1 MKKGLRF
8 LSLLLTLAMLVPTLP
23 LALAEEEPISISV
36 AGYMFGPVDDEKDV
50 ITPLV
55 EQRLKEKHGINVKID
70 VQYIENSNYTDI
82 LNPRLTSL
90 ETVPDVFLANSA
102 TLLNTYYDQG
112 VIKSWSLD
120 FFKENAPDVYE
131 FVMNGAAYGD
141 LKDDVDQWLEASMI
155 DGEMVTVPSFKP
167 DGSMP
172 YKVMLYRGD
181 WLEKLGVTQDQ
192 LPTTI
197 DEFVDLMYRFAKE
210 DPDGNGQDDTY
221 GMSATGI
228 KALFG
233 AYGVYDGFLG
243 GTSYWYNQEGEILN
257 PDVSDKA
264 KSVVELLAKMYADG
278 VIDPEFVTGTEAISG
293 SYWAISNGF
302 VNGRYG
308 ASCLASIDH
317 YRLKGITSET
327 DAGGPC
333 AQEYWAVNGEDST
346 FVYGPW
352 PAGPD
357 GDYGYSVGY
366 AVAVSESAVYNASM
380 SDEKL
385 ALIFKIMNA
394 FATDDELY
402 MLAAY
407 GIEGEHYTRN
417 ENGTVTR
424 NGEMTNA
431 DLNAVGVWG
440 CRSLYGSD
448 RAFSTTSYDL
458 VYYNDPSIANRLNWF
473 KKPQYDSYIQNAVS
487 VTLPSQSDLGG
498 ELNTLRDE
506 TWVNIITG
514 KASIETWDEYVKN
527 YMVAGGETLYN
538 EANEWFK
545 NK

>member
-90 ETVPDVFLANSA
+90 ETAPDVFLANSA

>member
-90 ETVPDVFLANSA
+90 ETAPDVFLANSA

-131 FVMNGAAYGD
+131 FVMNGVAYGD

-527 YMVAGGETLYN
+527 YMAAGGETLYN

>member
-90 ETVPDVFLANSA
+90 ETAPDVFLANSA

-131 FVMNGAAYGD
+131 FVMNGVAYGD

-473 KKPQYDSYIQNAVS
+473 KKPQHDSYIQNAVS

-527 YMVAGGETLYN
+527 YMAAGGETLYN

>member
-90 ETVPDVFLANSA
+90 ETAPDVFLANSA

-131 FVMNGAAYGD
+131 FVMNGVAYGD

-243 GTSYWYNQEGEILN
+243 GTSYWCNQEGEILN

-407 GIEGEHYTRN
+407 GIEGEHYTRD

-527 YMVAGGETLYN
+527 YMAAGGETLYN